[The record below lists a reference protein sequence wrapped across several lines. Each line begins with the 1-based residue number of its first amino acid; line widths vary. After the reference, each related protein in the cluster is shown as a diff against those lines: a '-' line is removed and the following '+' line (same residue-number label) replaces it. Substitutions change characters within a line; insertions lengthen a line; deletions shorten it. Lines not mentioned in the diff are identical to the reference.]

1 MYIVYNILPEDHP
14 RICFMGGVNYNTLTI
29 DASECFLL
37 GCVEN
42 KTLLVFPGVEQD
54 HYTSAKRN

>member
-1 MYIVYNILPEDHP
+1 
-14 RICFMGGVNYNTLTI
+14 MGSVNYNMLTI

-37 GCVEN
+37 GRVEN

-54 HYTSAKRN
+54 HYTSVKTN